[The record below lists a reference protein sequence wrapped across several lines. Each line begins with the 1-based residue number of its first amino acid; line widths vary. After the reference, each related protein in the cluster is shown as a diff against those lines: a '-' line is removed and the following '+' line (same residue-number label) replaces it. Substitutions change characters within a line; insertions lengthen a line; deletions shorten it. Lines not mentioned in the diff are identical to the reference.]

1 MMAKMFYC
9 NLCVYGR
16 ERERERE
23 YLSFILFLSGF
34 QFMEKIIEKKMLIA
48 KWESRILENHDPLE

>member
-1 MMAKMFYC
+1 MAKMFYC

-16 ERERERE
+16 KRE

-34 QFMEKIIEKKMLIA
+34 QFMEIIEKKMPIA